1 MADNIDHIL
10 TDYFTGR
17 LDANIKAGELV
28 KQFGQAIN
36 QRHLD
41 MWLFQ
46 RHVIDS
52 VLQLESEQHIKTFRA
67 RYGNHDGW
75 DDVAIEAS
83 VDKRTCQRWKDS
95 FKNKLKRRLK
105 NVL

>member
-1 MADNIDHIL
+1 MADKLDHVL
-10 TDYFTGR
+10 SDYFTGR
-17 LDANIKAGELV
+17 LDANIKASEIV

-36 QRHLD
+36 QCHLD

-52 VLQLESEQHIKTFRA
+52 VLQLESEQHIKTFIA
-67 RYGNHDGW
+67 RYGNHDSW

-83 VDKRTCQRWKDS
+83 VDKRTCQRWRDS
-95 FKNKLKRRLK
+95 FKNKLKRPLK
-105 NVL
+105 NEL

>member
-1 MADNIDHIL
+1 MTDKLDHIL
-10 TDYFTGR
+10 SDYFTGR
-17 LDANIKAGELV
+17 LDANIKASELV

-46 RHVIDS
+46 RHVIGS

-67 RYGNHDGW
+67 RYGNHDSW
-75 DDVAIEAS
+75 MTSLLKQVLIS
-83 VDKRTCQRWKDS
+83 VRVS
-95 FKNKLKRRLK
+95 GGEIVLKI
-105 NVL
+105 N